1 MSEKVNRR
9 EKIVQAATE
18 LFMDNGYQKTSVRDI
33 TNKVGC
39 TEAALYYHFK
49 DGKRSLFKEVIE
61 SNIPSLMSILEDC
74 QGAESLYELIMKYG
88 QSMTR
93 TLELRAEKFRW
104 IVSEF
109 PESQNEERDIF
120 HEKHLKF
127 HNAMTELVRPFVSNE
142 VQAHHIA
149 WLISCTGIGYMQ
161 VFCALDMKSVAN
173 VQPMDLLERLAK
185 ALSAEQSIK

>member
-18 LFMDNGYQKTSVRDI
+18 LFMNKGYQKTSVRDI
-33 TNKVGC
+33 TNRVGC

-49 DGKRSLFKEVIE
+49 DGKRSLFNEVIE
-61 SNIPSLMSILEDC
+61 SNMPSLMSIVEAC
-74 QGAESLYELIMKYG
+74 EGAQSLYELIMKYG

-104 IVSEF
+104 ITSEF
-109 PESQNEERDIF
+109 PEFQNEERKIF

-127 HNAMTELVRPFVSNE
+127 HDSLAELVRPFVMDDE
-142 VQAHHIA
+142 EAHRIA

-161 VFCALDMKSVAN
+161 VFCALDMK
-173 VQPMDLLERLAK
+173 
-185 ALSAEQSIK
+185 